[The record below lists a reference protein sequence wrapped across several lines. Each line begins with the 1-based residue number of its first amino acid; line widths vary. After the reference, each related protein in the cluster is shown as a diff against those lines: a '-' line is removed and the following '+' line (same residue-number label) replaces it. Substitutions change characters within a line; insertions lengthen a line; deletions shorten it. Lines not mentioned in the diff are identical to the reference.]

1 VALVYVVNH
10 VKDFVMLYLTT
21 FCNLCLFSLL
31 LLCLMN
37 NVNIFGLLRL
47 NYKYLLV
54 IMQLVFTS
62 YTVDDEDYEG
72 YEYSLFGQF
81 SEVRV
86 VYLNR
91 FVQEV
96 IYF

>member
-37 NVNIFGLLRL
+37 NVNIFGLLR
-47 NYKYLLV
+47 
-54 IMQLVFTS
+54 
-62 YTVDDEDYEG
+62 
-72 YEYSLFGQF
+72 
-81 SEVRV
+81 V
-86 VYLNR
+86 VLQI
-91 FVQEV
+91 FACDHAVGF
-96 IYF
+96 YFIHC